1 MIASV
6 FLQKTKA
13 LLDEASLR
21 AVILFVFLCSLFG
34 LLAPLYWFF
43 DLFNHFRPQALL
55 AGVVLLL
62 PIALHKNKKLLCLA
76 LMVIALNAGLMAS
89 RLYSFHAAPIISGD
103 APSLTLISANIKTS
117 NRDFLSIIQLVQE
130 QQPDMF
136 LVLEVDD
143 AWVAALST
151 MEVDYPYSVKHARTD
166 NFGIALYAKKPFTA
180 DIAEIGAFDI
190 PLLTARFDNVTLLGL
205 HPVPP
210 AGGEANVQMAAYF
223 GAMTKT
229 LATTTGAVIVA
240 GDMNATLWSNDM
252 TYFKEAALTPARWRP
267 FEWTWPHY
275 PLPFGIRIDHVFAR
289 HAVIDDYQVLR
300 DVGSDHYPVKATLR
314 LGD

>member
-1 MIASV
+1 MIFSAL
-6 FLQKTKA
+6 LQKTKA
-13 LLDEASLR
+13 VLDETSLR
-21 AVILFVFLCSLFG
+21 AVVLFVLICSFLGF
-34 LLAPLYWFF
+34 LAPLFWFF

-55 AGVVLLL
+55 AGIILLL
-62 PIALHKNKKLLCLA
+62 SIALHKNKKLLCLA
-76 LMVIALNAGLMAS
+76 LMVMTLNARVLAS
-89 RLYSFHAAPIISGD
+89 CLYSFSDAPIISSD
-103 APSLTLISANIKTS
+103 TPSLTLISANIKTS
-117 NRDFLSIIQLVQE
+117 NRDFSSVIQLVQE

-143 AWVAALST
+143 AWITALSVL
-151 MEVDYPYSVKHARTD
+151 EGDYPYSVKHARAD

-180 DIAEIGAFDI
+180 DISEIGEFDI
-190 PLLTARFDNVTLLGL
+190 PLLTARFDNVTLFGL

-210 AGGEANVQMAAYF
+210 AGGEASLQMAAYF
-223 GAMTKT
+223 GAMTKL

-240 GDMNATLWSNDM
+240 GDMNTTLWSNDM
-252 TYFKEAALTPARWRP
+252 TYFKDAALTPARWRP

-300 DVGSDHYPVKATLR
+300 DVGSDHYPIKAVLR